1 MEKTEPITGPQNDE
15 LRPFF
20 EMSLDMLCIAGFDG
34 YFKRINPA
42 WEIILGYSREEL
54 LASPYLRF
62 VHPEDQEKTL
72 AEAKKLTAGVDT
84 ISFENRY
91 RCKDGSYKWLLWR
104 STADFETQLLYA
116 AARDITDRKEAEE
129 NLQRTV
135 SELKR
140 SNDELAQ
147 FAHVASHDL
156 REPLRMV
163 TSFLQLL
170 ERQCKDKLEGKE
182 HEYIAFAVDGA
193 KRMEALVRDLLTLSR
208 VQTRAKPF
216 QPVDCKE
223 VLKDAQAD
231 LQVAIREAG
240 AILSHDTL
248 PTVMADPTQLA
259 QLFQNLLG
267 NAIKFHGATPA
278 RIHVGAKR
286 EANRWVFSVRDNGIG
301 IDPQYFER
309 IFVVFQRLHS
319 KDEYPG
325 TGIGLALCRKIV
337 ERHRGTIWVESEP
350 GKETTFFFTIP
361 DKKPPVLG

>member
-1 MEKTEPITGPQNDE
+1 MENNEHGTGLQGEE

-42 WEIILGYSREEL
+42 WERILGYSRDEM
-54 LASPYLRF
+54 LASPYVRF
-62 VHPEDQEKTL
+62 VHPDDQEKTL
-72 AEAKKLTAGVDT
+72 AEAQKLTAGVDT

-91 RCKDGSYKWLLWR
+91 RCKDGSYRWLLWR
-104 STADFETQLLYA
+104 STADRKTELLYA

-129 NLQRTV
+129 QLRRTV
-135 SELKR
+135 SELQR
-140 SNDELAQ
+140 SNEELAQ

-163 TSFLQLL
+163 ASFLQLL
-170 ERQCKDKLEGKE
+170 ERHCKDKLNGKE
-182 HEYIAFAVDGA
+182 QEYIAYAVDGA

-216 QPVDCKE
+216 QPVDCKD
-223 VLKDAQAD
+223 VLKDALAD

-240 AILSHDTL
+240 AILSHDAM
-248 PTVMADPTQLA
+248 PTVTADPTQLA
-259 QLFQNLLG
+259 QLFQNLLA
-267 NAIKFHGATPA
+267 NAIKFRGAPTA
-278 RIHVGAKR
+278 RVHIGAKR
-286 EANRWVFSVRDNGIG
+286 EANRWVFSIQDNGIG

-325 TGIGLALCRKIV
+325 TGIGLALSRKIV

-350 GKETTFFFTIP
+350 GKGTTFFFTIP
-361 DKKPPVLG
+361 DNKPPALG